1 MSHTAAATCLHHPA
15 TLNTMPWRNPY
26 HYILNPYVPGVAQFD
41 KHVEWLVLSDVDP
54 AWACSLR
61 EPQVAAY
68 RQARQKVVESK
79 LEYFQ
84 CAPAHAGGPSAGT
97 AWSSCRLLKLFC
109 LKVCCKS
116 I

>member
-1 MSHTAAATCLHHPA
+1 MPAA
-15 TLNTMPWRNPY
+15 
-26 HYILNPYVPGVAQFD
+26 AQFD

-61 EPQVAAY
+61 EAQVAAY

-84 CAPAHAGGPSAGT
+84 CALRMQGAQCRHA
-97 AWSSCRLLKLFC
+97 W
-109 LKVCCKS
+109 
-116 I
+116 